1 MVDDTSTGALQPGEA
16 NLTQA
21 QTMDWFQEDKKR
33 PGIAENT
40 YIDIWWADNDNSQG
54 IIGAGRIKKVPKKR
68 PI

>member
-21 QTMDWFQEDKKR
+21 QTTDKVR

-40 YIDIWWADNDNSQG
+40 YI
-54 IIGAGRIKKVPKKR
+54 
-68 PI
+68 